1 VAQGRRAAREDGG
14 GGEQRTGVKIW
25 RFDDG
30 RRERTAVSIRKF
42 DLSPKKAEGRV
53 LNARR
58 ALPKARRAWSAG
70 PALPTARRAL

>member
-30 RRERTAVSIRKF
+30 RRERTAVLIQKF
-42 DLSPKKAEGRV
+42 DLSPKKAEGRILMRDV
-53 LNARR
+53 LYLRRVAHLHAR
-58 ALPKARRAWSAG
+58 